1 MVCVLLAMKLDP
13 DLEPELRDV
22 LEAAAALDTTEFKIF
37 VIAYDHWFGRR
48 APHELIEQHFTAY
61 MFQDIVPH
69 WVHHFARHVLTLS
82 QQGNLNPDDYGLGK
96 PPPAR
101 HMVVIARIYTV
112 VLTVTLVILLL
123 LALHAEDLLVYAKD
137 CYFPPCY

>member
-1 MVCVLLAMKLDP
+1 MKLDP
-13 DLEPELRDV
+13 DLDPELRDV

>member
-1 MVCVLLAMKLDP
+1 MRAMKLDP
-13 DLEPELRDV
+13 DLDPKLRDV

-48 APHELIEQHFTAY
+48 APQELIEQHYSAY

-69 WVHHFARHVLTLS
+69 WVHHFARHVLMHARR
-82 QQGNLNPDDYGLGK
+82 GNLNLDAYGLRN
-96 PPPAR
+96 PPPTR
-101 HMVVIARIYTV
+101 HAVLIARLFSIIIA
-112 VLTVTLVILLL
+112 VTLLTLLL
-123 LALHAEDLLVYAKD
+123 LALHAEDPLLYASD